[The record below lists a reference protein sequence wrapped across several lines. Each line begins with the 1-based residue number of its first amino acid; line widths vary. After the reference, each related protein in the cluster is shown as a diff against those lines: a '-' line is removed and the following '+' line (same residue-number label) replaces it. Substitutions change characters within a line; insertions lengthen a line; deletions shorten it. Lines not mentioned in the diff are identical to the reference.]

1 MSTETIGSNTFGYN
15 KSGLVYK
22 ENLSA
27 A

>member
-22 ENLSA
+22 ENLA
-27 A
+27 AA